1 MYIATGGIDM
11 TKTLARMIAAMTAV
25 TVLAGIPASA
35 LAAEDASA
43 GQTPSGISYEDLGSR
58 IEEWAED
65 HTDGYPSFAV
75 AVVDG
80 DGLIYSGA
88 FGCTNY
94 EEGIEATPDNSV
106 YEWGSCSK
114 TMIWVSVM
122 QLWEQGLI
130 DLNEDI
136 RNYLPE
142 GFFHNLRYDDPITM
156 LNLMNHEAGWCEST
170 WAFQA
175 TTEEGIM
182 ELGDVLQYSEPV
194 QMYRPGEM
202 SSYSNY
208 GAAVAGYVV
217 ECITGQPYWEYVH
230 ENIFE
235 PLGMEH
241 TSIKP
246 AHDDCQWVYERRQ
259 TNHSYTY
266 TGCEWSCTGDQLVY
280 IMPYP
285 AGAACGSI
293 EDMALYCQ
301 ALISDENPLFERE
314 ETRDELFSAT
324 MAYEYGDET
333 YVAGCHGFWT
343 GYYEYADTLGHNGGT
358 NGGSANLEFDL
369 EDGIGV
375 VTLMNGSGAA
385 HQAMLELVFGTA
397 VTEIPEAASGDWSE
411 ADLSGL
417 CISARS
423 WRHGP
428 VRFISMLGI
437 MPITATA
444 EDEYDVAGIY
454 TITRL
459 DEHTY
464 CLSDDESVMLADYRV
479 LDDGTQLLNI
489 GSAAY
494 VTEKGLIG
502 ELFLM
507 GAYIVIAAVAA
518 ILLIIKLI
526 KKILKKLKPYEGAV
540 FVTAAQIAKL
550 VSFGVIVC
558 WAGVMTP
565 QYGLY
570 KWQGILGCIVHM
582 ICFALCGVSAGA
594 SIKALAGGQKGKAT
608 YIINIIGNILFMS
621 AMIVFELMKFWGV

>member
-1 MYIATGGIDM
+1 
-11 TKTLARMIAAMTAV
+11 MIAAITAV
-25 TVLAGIPASA
+25 TVIAGVSVPSLAS
-35 LAAEDASA
+35 ENE
-43 GQTPSGISYEDLGSR
+43 TPSGIPYEDLGSR
-58 IEEWAED
+58 IEEWADENP
-65 HTDGYPSFAV
+65 DGYPSFAV

-88 FGCTNY
+88 FGYTNY
-94 EEGIEATPDNSV
+94 EEGIEATPDDSV

-114 TMIWVSVM
+114 TMVWVSVM
-122 QLWEQGLI
+122 QLWEQGRI

-142 GFFHNLRYDDPITM
+142 GFFHNLRYDAPITM
-156 LNLMNHEAGWCEST
+156 MNLMNHDAGWGEAT

-175 TTEEGIM
+175 TTEDGIM
-182 ELGDVLQYSEPV
+182 DLGECLQYSEPV
-194 QMYRPGEM
+194 QMYRPGEV

-246 AHDDCQWVYERRQ
+246 AHDDCEWVYERRA
-259 TNHSYTY
+259 NNNTY
-266 TGCEWSCTGDQLVY
+266 AYNGNEWVSAGDQLVY

-285 AGAACGSI
+285 AGAACGSV

-301 ALISDENPLFERE
+301 ALISDANPLFERE

-324 MAYEYGDET
+324 MAYEYGDRT
-333 YVAGCHGFWT
+333 FVAGCHGFWT
-343 GYYEYADTLGHNGGT
+343 GNYEYADTLGHNGGT

-385 HQAMLELVFGTA
+385 HHAMLELVFGPA

-464 CLSDDESVMLADYRV
+464 CISDDESVMLADYRV
-479 LDDGTQLLNI
+479 LDDGTQVLNI
-489 GSAAY
+489 GSAGY
-494 VTEKGLIG
+494 VTEKGLAG
-502 ELFLM
+502 ELLLLV
-507 GAYIVIAAVAA
+507 AYVVIVAAAAV
-518 ILLIIKLI
+518 LLIIKLI
-526 KKILKKLKPYEGAV
+526 KKLAKKLKPYPGAKLI
-540 FVTAAQIAKL
+540 TAAQLAKI
-550 VSFGVIVC
+550 VSLGVIIC
-558 WAGVMTP
+558 WASVMTL

-570 KWQGILGCIVHM
+570 KWQGITGCLVEMVCFIVCG
-582 ICFALCGVSAGA
+582 ISAGVSV
-594 SIKALAGGQKGKAT
+594 KALIGGEKGKFK
-608 YIINIIGNILFMS
+608 YIVNVLGNASFAA
-621 AMIVFELMKFWGV
+621 AMIVFELMKFWSV